1 MATTT
6 ETSYFEKHGLSLAWE
21 KVFIV
26 HDEDGN
32 RAETQVFF
40 SLPFEE
46 ILEPFV
52 GKLEEQYEWEQ
63 GMRGPGPYPPDAMLK
78 AVIYAKLN
86 NNMSDRHLER
96 HLLRNKEI
104 ARALGFEK
112 VPSHHTISHFKR
124 ERLTITLLEEVFA
137 ALRDHL
143 LASGKID
150 LSSVTIDSAP
160 IKAFVNLPKA
170 NRGIKLHDVIACSL
184 FDDETYEILATAVV
198 ESLPYK
204 KSSTTQV
211 RKRITC
217 LKLMVLYELGG
228 FLSHSKVAK
237 YLSKKEHAA
246 LLQAASQGSVLPS
259 DVMLSTFKK
268 YLHKSKNNAE
278 FKAFREYL
286 VKFHGKMASP
296 VECTLDLLFPGLF
309 SALQKSASLVD
320 PDARLGYCAAKKQ
333 VFIGYRVQLI
343 IDDKKNF
350 P

>member
-1 MATTT
+1 MSTTT
-6 ETSYFEKHGLSLAWE
+6 ETSYFKKRGLNLVWE

-26 HDEDGN
+26 FDEEGN
-32 RAETQVFF
+32 RVETQVFF

-52 GKLEEQYEWEQ
+52 GKLEDLYTWVE

-78 AVIYAKLN
+78 AIIYAKLN
-86 NNMSDRHLER
+86 KNMSDRHLER
-96 HLLRNKEI
+96 ELLRNKEL

-124 ERLTITLLEEVFA
+124 ERLTIDFLNEVFN

-160 IKAFVNLPKA
+160 IKAFASIAKA
-170 NRGIKLHDVIACSL
+170 NRNIKLHDAIACSM
-184 FDDETYEILATAVV
+184 FNDKNYEKLALALM

-204 KSSTTQV
+204 KSSDVQV
-211 RKRITC
+211 KKRIAC
-217 LKLMVLYELGG
+217 LGLMVLYELGG
-228 FLSHSKVAK
+228 FRSHSKVAK
-237 YLSKKEHAA
+237 YLNKKEHEG
-246 LLQAASQGSVLPS
+246 LLKTISAGSNLPS

-268 YLHKSKNNAE
+268 YLVESRNSVE
-278 FKAFREYL
+278 FKAFHEYL
-286 VKFHGKMASP
+286 VKFYQKIPSLIDCG
-296 VECTLDLLFPGLF
+296 LDLLFPGLF
-309 SALQKSASLVD
+309 AVLQKSASMID

-333 VFIGYRVQLI
+333 VFLGYRVQLI

-350 P
+350 Q